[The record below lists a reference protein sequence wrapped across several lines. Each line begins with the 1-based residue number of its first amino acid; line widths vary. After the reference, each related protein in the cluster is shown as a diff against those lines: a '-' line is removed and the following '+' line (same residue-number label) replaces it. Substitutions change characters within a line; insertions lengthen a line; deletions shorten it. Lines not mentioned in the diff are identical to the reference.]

1 MKTAAYVVRVPHAQH
16 RAFAVQCTV
25 LDHSLM
31 VWAGAAPRSLGDE
44 DDEEVRAAMQA
55 AGRDEPTH
63 VPARLADDW
72 GVAMNRGGSGNVR
85 VGCMADAGHDR
96 HSTIQGQYIGR
107 HGTADRYVGARLTQ
121 PPSSVFRKSFSRWIC
136 PTHCSR
142 RAPCRWPRKTHAH
155 CRHSKWACAA
165 SVKWPSVARS
175 NVAIALYHVYV
186 ARAQP
191 LLDAVSGATQRRPAR
206 TAPHRVARHSY
217 PSLACAATWHGR
229 RVPHRPAW
237 TFWTSRRIR

>member
-55 AGRDEPTH
+55 AGRDESTH

-85 VGCMADAGHDR
+85 A
-96 HSTIQGQYIGR
+96 TT
-107 HGTADRYVGARLTQ
+107 GTALY
-121 PPSSVFRKSFSRWIC
+121 
-136 PTHCSR
+136 
-142 RAPCRWPRKTHAH
+142 RANT
-155 CRHSKWACAA
+155 
-165 SVKWPSVARS
+165 SVAMAQR
-175 NVAIALYHVYV
+175 IAAKLGIPQVFLSLDLPDALLASGAV
-186 ARAQP
+186 QMAPEDARALQA
-191 LLDAVSGATQRRPAR
+191 LEVGL
-206 TAPHRVARHSY
+206 
-217 PSLACAATWHGR
+217 R
-229 RVPHRPAW
+229 RVCEMALRGEK
-237 TFWTSRRIR
+237 

>member
-31 VWAGAAPRSLGDE
+31 VWVGAAPRSLGDE

-85 VGCMADAGHDR
+85 VGGMADLGHDR
-96 HSTIQGQYIGR
+96 HSTVQGQYIGR
-107 HGTADRYVGARLTQ
+107 HGTADRYVARLTQ
-121 PPSSVFRKSFSRWIC
+121 PPSSVSHKSFSRWTC

-142 RAPCRWPRKTHAH
+142 RAPCRWPRKTHAR
-155 CRHSKWACAA
+155 CRRSKWACAA

-175 NVAIALYHVYV
+175 NVAIARYHVYV
-186 ARAQP
+186 VCFV
-191 LLDAVSGATQRRPAR
+191 LIDAASRTTQRRTAR

-217 PSLACAATWHGR
+217 PSWPVQPRGTGA
-229 RVPHRPAW
+229 VPHRPAW